1 MENPITQLLSRT
13 VKQSGLARVQI
24 VEALGYSN
32 LSKGCRRL
40 DRHLAGE
47 IRDADFMARLAQVLA
62 VPTVQ
67 LEVALEATVAQEM
80 KAEDLAREADRR
92 STFARRGPHLWTILP
107 SGYHPSLIT
116 VLGPEFFLLVTIPS
130 EVVELPDYEGLLEV
144 GAIAR
149 AHFGDPN
156 RRVRQAAGYI
166 YRRSLD
172 ETFGFTTEGEC
183 LGRRDGPPPT
193 SVVRS
198 GFRGGILRVRRTMGI
213 PDL

>member
-80 KAEDLAREADRR
+80 KAEDDEMLIFYARVD
-92 STFARRGPHLWTILP
+92 
-107 SGYHPSLIT
+107 
-116 VLGPEFFLLVTIPS
+116 
-130 EVVELPDYEGLLEV
+130 EGLTKPEDIRENTGMTEAV
-144 GAIAR
+144 YHNA
-149 AHFGDPN
+149 
-156 RRVRQAAGYI
+156 VRK
-166 YRRSLD
+166 
-172 ETFGFTTEGEC
+172 
-183 LGRRDGPPPT
+183 LGRKL
-193 SVVRS
+193 VKIRS
-198 GFRGGILRVRRTMGI
+198 KLGL
-213 PDL
+213 